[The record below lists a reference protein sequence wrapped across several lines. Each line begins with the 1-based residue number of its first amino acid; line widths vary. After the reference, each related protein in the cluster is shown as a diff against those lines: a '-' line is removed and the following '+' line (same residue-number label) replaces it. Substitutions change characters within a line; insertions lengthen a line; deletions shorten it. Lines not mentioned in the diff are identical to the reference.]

1 MKTRNYALA
10 LLILMVSFAI
20 ASCSP
25 RKGELR
31 DRNLEQATL
40 ARLDSVPGIQYIG
53 KSYARELDDDKFK
66 AVIICYVTDSAGNR
80 TEYNARVTTNDDC
93 SEIYSWEEM
102 DTHVLGD
109 VKQKVNDKMGEKGI
123 NMDGSLIDA
132 LIELRK
138 KINTGA
144 I

>member
-1 MKTRNYALA
+1 MKTINYTLA

-40 ARLDSVPGIQYIG
+40 ARIDSVPGIQYVG
-53 KSYARELDDDKFK
+53 KSYARELDDDKFQT
-66 AVIICYVTDSAGNR
+66 VIIFYVTDSVGNR

-102 DTHVLGD
+102 DTRILGDTLILGD
-109 VKQKVNDKMGEKGI
+109 VKKNVNDKMREKGI
-123 NMDGSLIDA
+123 DMDGSLIDA

-138 KINTGA
+138 
-144 I
+144 

>member
-1 MKTRNYALA
+1 MKTKCFILP
-10 LLILMVSFAI
+10 LLFLMVSFAI

-40 ARLDSVPGIQYIG
+40 ARLDSVPGIQYVG
-53 KSYARELDDDKFK
+53 KSYARELDDDKLQT
-66 AVIICYVTDSAGNR
+66 VIICYLTDSVGNR

-93 SEIYSWEEM
+93 SEIYSWEELN
-102 DTHVLGD
+102 THILSD
-109 VKQKVNDKMGEKGI
+109 VKQKVTDTMEEKGI
-123 NMDGSLIDA
+123 DMDGSLIDA

-138 KINTGA
+138 R
-144 I
+144 

>member
-1 MKTRNYALA
+1 MKTKCFILP
-10 LLILMVSFAI
+10 LLFLMVSFAI

-40 ARLDSVPGIQYIG
+40 ARLDSVPGIQYVG
-53 KSYARELDDDKFK
+53 KSYARELDDDKLQT
-66 AVIICYVTDSAGNR
+66 VIICYITDSVGNR

-93 SEIYSWEEM
+93 SEIYSWEELN
-102 DTHVLGD
+102 THILSD
-109 VKQKVNDKMGEKGI
+109 VKQKVTDTMEEKGI
-123 NMDGSLIDA
+123 DMDGSLIDA

-138 KINTGA
+138 R
-144 I
+144 

>member
-1 MKTRNYALA
+1 MKTKCFILP
-10 LLILMVSFAI
+10 LLFLMVSFAI

-40 ARLDSVPGIQYIG
+40 ARLDSVPGIQYVG
-53 KSYARELDDDKFK
+53 KSYARELDDDKFQT
-66 AVIICYVTDSAGNR
+66 VIICYITDSVGNR

-93 SEIYSWEEM
+93 SEIYSWEELN
-102 DTHVLGD
+102 THILSD
-109 VKQKVNDKMGEKGI
+109 VKQKVTDTMEEKGI
-123 NMDGSLIDA
+123 HMDGSLIDA

-138 KINTGA
+138 R
-144 I
+144 

>member
-1 MKTRNYALA
+1 MKTMNYTLA
-10 LLILMVSFAI
+10 PLILMVSFAI

-40 ARLDSVPGIQYIG
+40 ARLDSVPGIQYVG
-53 KSYARELDDDKFK
+53 KSYARKLDGDTFQT
-66 AVIICYVTDSAGNR
+66 VIICYFTDSVGNR

-102 DTHVLGD
+102 DTRILGD
-109 VKQKVNDKMGEKGI
+109 IKQKVSDKMEEKGI
-123 NMDGSLIDA
+123 DMDGSLIDA

-138 KINTGA
+138 K
-144 I
+144 

>member
-1 MKTRNYALA
+1 MKTKCFILP
-10 LLILMVSFAI
+10 LLFLMVSFAI

-40 ARLDSVPGIQYIG
+40 ARLDSVPGIQYVG
-53 KSYARELDDDKFK
+53 KSYARELDDDTFQT
-66 AVIICYVTDSAGNR
+66 VIICYITDSVGNR

-93 SEIYSWEEM
+93 SEIYSWEELN
-102 DTHVLGD
+102 THILSD
-109 VKQKVNDKMGEKGI
+109 VKQKVTDTMEEKGI
-123 NMDGSLIDA
+123 DMDGSLIDA

-138 KINTGA
+138 R
-144 I
+144 

>member
-1 MKTRNYALA
+1 MKTINYTLA

-25 RKGELR
+25 GKGKLR

-40 ARLDSVPGIQYIG
+40 ARLDSVPGIQYVG
-53 KSYARELDDDKFK
+53 KSYARELDDDKFQT
-66 AVIICYVTDSAGNR
+66 VIICYVTDSAGNR

-102 DTHVLGD
+102 DTHILGD
-109 VKQKVNDKMGEKGI
+109 IKGDIIKQKVSDKMEEKGI
-123 NMDGSLIDA
+123 DMDGSLIDA

-138 KINTGA
+138 K
-144 I
+144 

>member
-10 LLILMVSFAI
+10 HLILMVSLAI
-20 ASCSP
+20 ASCSS

-53 KSYARELDDDKFK
+53 KSYARELDDDKFQ
-66 AVIICYVTDSAGNR
+66 AVIICYVTDSVGNR

-102 DTHVLGD
+102 DTRILGD
-109 VKQKVNDKMGEKGI
+109 VKQKVNDKMGKKGI
-123 NMDGSLIDA
+123 DMDGSLIDA

-138 KINTGA
+138 K
-144 I
+144 

>member
-1 MKTRNYALA
+1 MKKINYTLA

-25 RKGELR
+25 SKGELR

-40 ARLDSVPGIQYIG
+40 ARLDSLPGIQYVG
-53 KSYARELDDDKFK
+53 KSYARELDGDKFQT
-66 AVIICYVTDSAGNR
+66 VIICYVTDSAGKR

-102 DTHVLGD
+102 DTRILGD
-109 VKQKVNDKMGEKGI
+109 VKQKVNNQMEEKGI
-123 NMDGSLIDA
+123 DMDGSLIDA

-138 KINTGA
+138 K
-144 I
+144 

>member
-1 MKTRNYALA
+1 MKTINYTLA

-31 DRNLEQATL
+31 DRNLEQVTL
-40 ARLDSVPGIQYIG
+40 ARLDSVPGIQYVG
-53 KSYARELDDDKFK
+53 KSYVRELDGEKFQT
-66 AVIICYVTDSAGNR
+66 VIICYVTDSAGNR

-102 DTHVLGD
+102 DTHILGD
-109 VKQKVNDKMGEKGI
+109 IKQKGSDKMEEKGI
-123 NMDGSLIDA
+123 DMDGSLIDA
-132 LIELRK
+132 LIEFRK
-138 KINTGA
+138 K
-144 I
+144 

>member
-1 MKTRNYALA
+1 MNTRNYTLA

-20 ASCSP
+20 TSCSP

-40 ARLDSVPGIQYIG
+40 ARLGSVPGIQYVG
-53 KSYARELDDDKFK
+53 KSYARELDDDKFQT
-66 AVIICYVTDSAGNR
+66 VIIYYVTDSVGNR

-102 DTHVLGD
+102 DTQILGD
-109 VKQKVNDKMGEKGI
+109 VKQKVNDKM
-123 NMDGSLIDA
+123 
-132 LIELRK
+132 
-138 KINTGA
+138 
-144 I
+144 

>member
-1 MKTRNYALA
+1 MKTINYTLA
-10 LLILMVSFAI
+10 LLFLMVSFAI

-25 RKGELR
+25 TKGELR

-40 ARLDSVPGIQYIG
+40 ARLDSIPGIQYVG
-53 KSYARELDDDKFK
+53 KSYARELDDDKFQ

-93 SEIYSWEEM
+93 SKIYSWEEM
-102 DTHVLGD
+102 DTHILGD
-109 VKQKVNDKMGEKGI
+109 IKQKVSDKMEEKGI
-123 NMDGSLIDA
+123 DLDGSLIDA

-138 KINTGA
+138 R
-144 I
+144 

>member
-1 MKTRNYALA
+1 
-10 LLILMVSFAI
+10 MVSFAI

-40 ARLDSVPGIQYIG
+40 ARLDSVPGIQYVG
-53 KSYARELDDDKFK
+53 KSYVRELDGEKFQT
-66 AVIICYVTDSAGNR
+66 VIICYVTDSAGNR

-102 DTHVLGD
+102 DTHILGD
-109 VKQKVNDKMGEKGI
+109 IKQKGSDKMEEKGI
-123 NMDGSLIDA
+123 DMDGSLIDA
-132 LIELRK
+132 LIEFRK
-138 KINTGA
+138 K
-144 I
+144 

>member
-1 MKTRNYALA
+1 MKTINYTLA

-25 RKGELR
+25 TKGELR

-40 ARLDSVPGIQYIG
+40 ARLDSVPGIQYVG
-53 KSYARELDDDKFK
+53 KSYARELDDDRFQT
-66 AVIICYVTDSAGNR
+66 VIICYVTDSVGNR

-109 VKQKVNDKMGEKGI
+109 VKQKINDKLEEKGI
-123 NMDGSLIDA
+123 GLDGSLIDA
-132 LIELRK
+132 LIELK
-138 KINTGA
+138 KR
-144 I
+144 

>member
-1 MKTRNYALA
+1 MKTINYTFA

-31 DRNLEQATL
+31 DRNLERATL
-40 ARLDSVPGIQYIG
+40 ARLDSVPGIRYVG
-53 KSYARELDDDKFK
+53 KSYARELDGDKFQT
-66 AVIICYVTDSAGNR
+66 VIIYYVTDSIGNR

-109 VKQKVNDKMGEKGI
+109 VKQKVSDKMEEKGI
-123 NMDGSLIDA
+123 DLDGSLIDA

-138 KINTGA
+138 R
-144 I
+144 

>member
-1 MKTRNYALA
+1 MKTKCFILP
-10 LLILMVSFAI
+10 LLFLMVSFAI

-40 ARLDSVPGIQYIG
+40 ARLDSVPGIQYVG
-53 KSYARELDDDKFK
+53 KSYARELDDDKFQT
-66 AVIICYVTDSAGNR
+66 VIICYITDSVGNR

-93 SEIYSWEEM
+93 SEIYSWEELN
-102 DTHVLGD
+102 THILSD
-109 VKQKVNDKMGEKGI
+109 VKQKVTDTMEEKGLD
-123 NMDGSLIDA
+123 MDGSLIDA

-138 KINTGA
+138 R
-144 I
+144 

>member
-1 MKTRNYALA
+1 MKTKCFILP
-10 LLILMVSFAI
+10 LLFLMVSFAI

-40 ARLDSVPGIQYIG
+40 ARLDSVPGIQYVG
-53 KSYARELDDDKFK
+53 KSYARELDDDKFQT
-66 AVIICYVTDSAGNR
+66 VIICYISDSVGNR

-93 SEIYSWEEM
+93 SEIYSWEELN
-102 DTHVLGD
+102 THILSD
-109 VKQKVNDKMGEKGI
+109 VKQKVTDTMEEKGI
-123 NMDGSLIDA
+123 DMDGSLIDA

-138 KINTGA
+138 R
-144 I
+144 

>member
-1 MKTRNYALA
+1 MKTINYTIAP
-10 LLILMVSFAI
+10 LILMVSFAI

-25 RKGELR
+25 REGELR

-40 ARLDSVPGIQYIG
+40 ARLDSVPGIQYVG
-53 KSYARELDDDKFK
+53 KSYARELDDDKYQT
-66 AVIICYVTDSAGNR
+66 VIICYVTDSVGNR

-109 VKQKVNDKMGEKGI
+109 VKQKIKDKLEEKEIGL
-123 NMDGSLIDA
+123 DGSQIDA
-132 LIELRK
+132 IIELK
-138 KINTGA
+138 KR
-144 I
+144 